1 MTYFYF
7 IFIHF
12 LTLSTDVCFE
22 ELNLLT
28 QFPQSGSSVCLK
40 NYRIQ
45 QSIEACEPSVVQC
58 HYIVLTYAYI
68 TYIGHFKKIYKY
80 LVIKLSFN
88 FGKIL
93 YIC

>member
-12 LTLSTDVCFE
+12 LTLSTDVCFKE
-22 ELNLLT
+22 SNLLT

-45 QSIEACEPSVVQC
+45 QSIEACEPIVVQC

-68 TYIGHFKKIYKY
+68 TYIGHFKKNIQ
-80 LVIKLSFN
+80 V
-88 FGKIL
+88 FGNKIVF
-93 YIC
+93 